1 MRKDQAR
8 RLKYQ
13 EAQRIQSKAIKNPAN
28 EYGFKLSEGQL
39 KSFASKLV
47 KQKEV
52 KSMSISGEEMKTITC
67 EDIKAEDCIG
77 TCCSNCPANG
87 EGGQAQ

>member
-47 KQKEV
+47 K
-52 KSMSISGEEMKTITC
+52 
-67 EDIKAEDCIG
+67 
-77 TCCSNCPANG
+77 
-87 EGGQAQ
+87 